1 MKNYELVCI
10 LDPQIGEARFGEVA
24 EKYEKILKSGS
35 AEVVHVDQWGLRKLA
50 YSSASLKK
58 RQQGYYVL
66 FQFTAEPSSIAT
78 LEREL
83 SLDEEILRYLVVSI
97 PGEFMRV
104 PQLLPESALFPE
116 RPSRDNGRFRRDSR
130 EGQEQ
135 QPRPAADA
143 EAAKAEPADGA
154 TSEVAATPAEA
165 APRPTS
171 EEGDGDT

>member
-10 LDPQIGEARFGEVA
+10 LDPQIGDARFGEVA
-24 EKYEKILKSGS
+24 EKYEKYLKSSS
-35 AEVVHVDQWGLRKLA
+35 AEIAHTDHWGLRKLA

-66 FQFTAEPSSIAT
+66 FQFAADPTSISA

-83 SLDEEILRYLVVSI
+83 SLDEEVLRHLVVSI
-97 PGEFMRV
+97 QGEFMRV

-130 EGQEQ
+130 EGREGQEE
-135 QPRPAADA
+135 RPSSS
-143 EAAKAEPADGA
+143 AEPAREENSD
-154 TSEVAATPAEA
+154 TEA
-165 APRPTS
+165 APAAAEATPNAAS
-171 EEGDGDT
+171 EEGDGTS